1 MFKCTSLVML
11 CSALVASQ
19 MLDFFE
25 DCVGNVNQ
33 REKAGQC
40 VLAPRSWLLS
50 STYRNFAHQV
60 LENAAHQPDG
70 HNLNTLLNV
79 TRAGTHVSQGIV
91 VRVEFTTVE
100 SICNSSVVYS
110 KDQCPPHGSEANGL
124 CQARFLF
131 TGNLTLEDAR
141 CFPRKY

>member
-1 MFKCTSLVML
+1 MRAVNRANFILFAQALGTLLFL
-11 CSALVASQ
+11 CSCATSA
-19 MLDFFE
+19 M
-25 DCVGNVNQ
+25 VGGWRKQDPRRNTDYL
-33 REKAGQC
+33 R
-40 VLAPRSWLLS
+40 LANYAVSTQTRGLKDYHTVVRLL
-50 STYRNFAHQV
+50 QV
-60 LENAAHQPDG
+60 MTQ
-70 HNLNTLLNV
+70 
-79 TRAGTHVSQGIV
+79 VSQGIV